1 MSSTICIFTPNK
13 AECKGGAMKNLT
25 MLMCEKHLRDYYG
38 LELGYVEFD
47 NITHYTYVGYFLKP
61 VRDVAIFQKNT
72 VIIPTKL
79 FFDKYFRTTDFDEAA
94 SLNQYTT
101 DRLENL
107 QDATINYTMNPR
119 ISDVVRQYARNA
131 PQNVEQR
138 HVIEMYRNF
147 LDDHTDVGPLQ
158 PDELIRLQALINVK
172 KVASKTMIE
181 LQPSNKILKDNKI
194 YDYKTDIATSI
205 TQMNLSVHMQYLLS
219 NCLYSEFQVNQ
230 KEKAFTDYLPFNVKY
245 IKNIGLVATEQIGNP
260 LFLVLDGRCIG
271 SQTYLNVHVTPLEK
285 VIQKANYQ
293 LKDLP
298 KPFALNEIFKS
309 GVNC

>member
-13 AECKGGAMKNLT
+13 SECKGGAMKNLT

-61 VRDVAIFQKNT
+61 VRDVAIFQRNT
-72 VIIPTKL
+72 VIIPTKI
-79 FFDKYFRTTDFDEAA
+79 FFDKHFRTSDFDDRKE
-94 SLNQYTT
+94 LNQYLKE
-101 DRLENL
+101 DLENL
-107 QDATINYTMNPR
+107 TDEVNYTMNPR
-119 ISDVVRQYARNA
+119 ITEIVRNYAKNA
-131 PQNVEQR
+131 PQSVEQR

-147 LDDHTDVGPLQ
+147 LDDRTDVGPLQ
-158 PDELIRLQALINVK
+158 QDELIRLQALINVK
-172 KVASKTMIE
+172 KVASKTMID
-181 LQPSNKILKDNKI
+181 LQPSSKILKDNKI
-194 YDYKTDIATSI
+194 YDYKTEALKDITEMKMS
-205 TQMNLSVHMQYLLS
+205 THMQYLMS
-219 NCLYSEFQVNQ
+219 NCLYSEFQV
-230 KEKAFTDYLPFNVKY
+230 KHKSDIFTDYLPYNVKY

-260 LFLVLDGRCIG
+260 LFIVLDGRCIG

-298 KPFALNEIFKS
+298 KPFALNEVFKS